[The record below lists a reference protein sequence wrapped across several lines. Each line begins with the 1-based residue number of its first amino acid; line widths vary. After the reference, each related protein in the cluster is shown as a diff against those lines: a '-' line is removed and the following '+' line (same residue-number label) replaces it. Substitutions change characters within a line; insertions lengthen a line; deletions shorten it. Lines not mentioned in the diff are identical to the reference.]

1 MNSSDNFVSSSSYSN
16 NNQMLNAINCAN
28 SQNNSFM
35 PSVSHSNPGLT
46 MASEPTTNSNSID
59 AYTSPFSPDD
69 SSYSENSDY
78 TSDEYDSDAVNDN
91 CKYSLQTLTPM
102 ESSSSSSSST
112 NAISSSTA
120 SLPPFPTISA
130 NTSVVS
136 VNSVGGV
143 NANNTFLA
151 FPQNGLNGPFA
162 ANHIAQPFSHH
173 PQYVI
178 HPQIYN
184 YSELYQRHY
193 ILSNTASNSSQNC
206 SPNNSNLLIANSNAS
221 QTSNNN
227 ICQVINVS
235 SPEDVHQYT
244 DLSLSIASSSAVE
257 SLNGLLSAAT
267 ASSSKDNR
275 LTPVPLTGD
284 TIDGSSSHEMTKDNG
299 ESQESS
305 PFVSSDSS
313 EGDNNSIEIG
323 EHNIKNDLVTDNC
336 DNFGEIIKKTIVET
350 VSA

>member
-1 MNSSDNFVSSSSYSN
+1 MINSIS
-16 NNQMLNAINCAN
+16 CAN

-35 PSVSHSNPGLT
+35 PSVSHSSSGLA
-46 MASEPTTNSNSID
+46 MASEPTTNSNTIE

-78 TSDEYDSDAVNDN
+78 TSDEYDSDALNDN
-91 CKYSLQTLTPM
+91 NCNKYSVQTLTPM
-102 ESSSSSSSST
+102 ESTSSPTSSS

-130 NTSVVS
+130 NSSVSSVS
-136 VNSVGGV
+136 GV
-143 NANNTFLA
+143 TANNSAFLA
-151 FPQNGLNGPFA
+151 FPQNGAFA
-162 ANHIAQPFSHH
+162 ANQIAGHNLSAQAFSH
-173 PQYVI
+173 QYVI

-193 ILSNTASNSSQNC
+193 LLSNTASNSSQNC
-206 SPNNSNLLIANSNAS
+206 SSSNTNNANNVNLLIANSNAPIAP
-221 QTSNNN
+221 QTTTNT
-227 ICQVINVS
+227 ICQLINVS

-244 DLSLSIASSSAVE
+244 DLSLSIASSSAAE

-275 LTPVPLTGD
+275 LTPVPLSAD
-284 TIDGSSSHEMTKDNG
+284 TIDGSNSHQLTKENG

-313 EGDNNSIEIG
+313 EGDNISIENN
-323 EHNIKNDLVTDNC
+323 EHNIKHDDLVADNC